1 MRRHQ
6 KLLRRLDRTF
16 CNVLVEASHVIVAP
30 VENRRRG
37 YIANGHIVADVTFAD
52 STEQYARH
60 VSTVVRDRN
69 RWSLTE
75 SQP

>member
-6 KLLRRLDRTF
+6 ELLRRLDRTF
-16 CNVLVEASHVIVAP
+16 CNVLVEAGHVVVAP
-30 VENRRRG
+30 VEDRSC
-37 YIANGHIVADVTFAD
+37 GHIATRRVVADVTFAD